1 VQARKPSAVQHEGA
15 DCRTKHIAA
24 TSKPIRHPVTTM
36 HFVTPL
42 YRLVRV
48 STHEQLGFR
57 NPYDMG
63 VFGGTSAASVLRQQ
77 GGIAAQ
83 ALKGKVALVT
93 GGNSGAG
100 FETVKVLALAGA
112 RVIIAGRRPE
122 AVQTAV
128 FCIQAELK
136 KSETGGTVEALPT
149 PCDLESLASVRAYAA
164 ALLVHMGD
172 ATPLHLL
179 VLNAGVMFQP
189 FRRSPQGLEVTWS
202 VNHLYTYI
210 DR

>member
-1 VQARKPSAVQHEGA
+1 MKKRNFSNFTLCKSLSNQ
-15 DCRTKHIAA
+15 T
-24 TSKPIRHPVTTM
+24 PIKLVINYSLGTGGDNNRPNSVTNS
-36 HFVTPL
+36 VCI
-42 YRLVRV
+42 
-48 STHEQLGFR
+48 
-57 NPYDMG
+57 NDMG

-210 DR
+210 YR

>member
-1 VQARKPSAVQHEGA
+1 
-15 DCRTKHIAA
+15 
-24 TSKPIRHPVTTM
+24 
-36 HFVTPL
+36 
-42 YRLVRV
+42 
-48 STHEQLGFR
+48 
-57 NPYDMG
+57 MG
-63 VFGGTSAASVLRQQ
+63 IVGGTSAASVLRQQ
-77 GGIAAQ
+77 GGVAAQ

-112 RVIIAGRRPE
+112 RVIVAGRRPE

-128 FCIQAELK
+128 SCIQAELK

-172 ATPLHLL
+172 ATPLHFL

-202 VNHLYTYI
+202 VNHLYIYLSIYTYVSYIHTYI
-210 DR
+210 RIYTQTRTRATHATHAT